1 MKNKIYAATISTF
14 ILLGGA
20 AHAQVYSVA
29 TNPQGSLG
37 YRTGIAV
44 AKVVTAKTDITARAQ
59 PMAGSTTYL
68 PMINRGEIDFG
79 FTNGGELQH
88 AGDGVGTFAGRKQ
101 ANLRMI
107 GTMFPLRSGV
117 AVVNDTGLI
126 KISDLKNFKGKRIA
140 SKFTSLAILED
151 FVKAALLNGGVKFE
165 DFVHVPMSG
174 LAKAALGLGSGK
186 VDISWV
192 PVGSG
197 LARKINNQLRNRG
210 GIRYL
215 DLDTSKG
222 PYDRFKKASG
232 GALKLVKISNKKF
245 PGIHEPTHVVEMA
258 YVMLTHNKTSNGL
271 AYKVTQAL
279 IKNQKDLAKS
289 FGAFKRNK
297 LNTMG
302 MVPQI
307 SYHPGAIKAYKEA
320 GLNVIN

>member
-1 MKNKIYAATISTF
+1 MKSTIYVSAFGAFLIAAS
-14 ILLGGA
+14 A
-20 AHAQVYSVA
+20 SHAQVYSVA

-68 PMINRGEIDFG
+68 PMMNRGEIDFG

-88 AGDGVGTFAGRKQ
+88 AADGVGTFKGRKQ
-101 ANLRMI
+101 TNLRMI

-117 AVVNDTGLI
+117 AVVTDTGLT
-126 KISDLKNFKGKRIA
+126 KISDLQKFKGKRIP
-140 SKFTSLAILED
+140 SKFTSLAIVED
-151 FVKAALLNGGVKFE
+151 FMRAVLANGGVKFD
-165 DFVHVPMSG
+165 DFAHVPMSG
-174 LAKAALGLGSGK
+174 LAKASLGLGSGK
-186 VDISWV
+186 VDVSWV

-215 DLDTSKG
+215 DLDTS
-222 PYDRFKKASG
+222 PAAYARFKKIAP
-232 GALKLVKISNKKF
+232 ALTLVKVSNKKF

-258 YVMLTHNKTSNGL
+258 YVMLTHNKTTNAL
-271 AYKVTQAL
+271 AYKVTKAL
-279 IKNQKDLAKS
+279 INHQQDLGKS

-297 LNTMG
+297 RGLMG
-302 MVPQI
+302 SVTEAT
-307 SYHPGAIKAYKEA
+307 YHPGAVKAYKEA
-320 GLNVIN
+320 GITVAQ

>member
-1 MKNKIYAATISTF
+1 MKSTIYVSAFGAFLIAAS
-14 ILLGGA
+14 A
-20 AHAQVYSVA
+20 SHAKVYSVA

-68 PMINRGEIDFG
+68 PMMNRGEIDFG

-88 AGDGVGTFAGRKQ
+88 AADGVGTFKGRKQ

-117 AVVNDTGLI
+117 AVVKDTGLT
-126 KISDLKNFKGKRIA
+126 KISDLQKFKGKRIP
-140 SKFTSLAILED
+140 SKFTSLAIVED
-151 FVKAALLNGGVKFE
+151 FMRAALANGGVKF
-165 DFVHVPMSG
+165 DNFSHVPMSG

-186 VDISWV
+186 VDVSWV

-215 DLDTSKG
+215 DLDTSPAAYG
-222 PYDRFKKASG
+222 RFKKIAP
-232 GALKLVKISNKKF
+232 ALTLVKVSNKKF

-258 YVMLTHNKTSNGL
+258 YVMLTHNKTTNAL
-271 AYKVTQAL
+271 AHKVTKAL
-279 IKNQKDLAKS
+279 INHQKDLGKS

-297 LNTMG
+297 RDLMG
-302 MVPQI
+302 SVTETA
-307 SYHPGAIKAYKEA
+307 YHPGAVKAYKEA
-320 GLNVIN
+320 GIKVVQ